1 MSLFSPRLELLITS
15 RCTLTLGVSNLD
27 CEVHA
32 TRVLRRKSSWASVSL
47 WDQSC
52 SPMIQVRYFSGL
64 SIVNFIFSLY
74 CACND
79 ICFVF
84 FFFCNIV
91 HETVLNASSNGKLF
105 LSSLTVRR
113 RTWRHKSQ
121 IKSVKIRC
129 STFFK

>member
-1 MSLFSPRLELLITS
+1 MSLFSPRLELFITS
-15 RCTLTLGVSNLD
+15 RCTLTLGVSTLVA
-27 CEVHA
+27 C
-32 TRVLRRKSSWASVSL
+32 TSQSRFLRRKSYWTSVSL
-47 WDQSC
+47 WGHSC
-52 SPMIQVRYFSGL
+52 SPVIQVRYFSGL
-64 SIVNFIFSLY
+64 SIVNLIFSLY

-79 ICFVF
+79 I

-113 RTWRHKSQ
+113 RTWRLKSQ

-129 STFFK
+129 SRFFK